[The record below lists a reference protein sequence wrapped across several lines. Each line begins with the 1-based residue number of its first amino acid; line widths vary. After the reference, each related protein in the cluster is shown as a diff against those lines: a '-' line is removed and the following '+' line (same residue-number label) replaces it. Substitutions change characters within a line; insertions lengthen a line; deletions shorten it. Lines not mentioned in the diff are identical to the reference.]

1 MYMGV
6 TWVSPCPIGLE
17 RQYIKS
23 TLIIIVTYHMTI
35 YKGQFYVLVHKIDSQ
50 YIYLCT

>member
-17 RQYIKS
+17 GHYVHKVDLYIITYHVTIIIIRVNFMYWYIKWIPS
-23 TLIIIVTYHMTI
+23 T
-35 YKGQFYVLVHKIDSQ
+35 
-50 YIYLCT
+50 